1 MQRLFLLFVKLEYCK
16 ESLGRYLNGS
26 ELAHFLFAF
35 LLLFKQLFLSRDI
48 ATVAL
53 CKNVLAHGLDGL
65 ASDDFAADG
74 GLNGYLEKL
83 AGDIVL
89 ELFTQLPRSGI
100 GLVLVRNEAERIDLI
115 AV

>member
-1 MQRLFLLFVKLEYCK
+1 MLFIKLEDCK

-48 ATVAL
+48 AAVAL
-53 CKNVLAHGLDGL
+53 CKNILAHGLDGL
-65 ASDDFAADG
+65 ASDDLAADG

-83 AGDIVL
+83 TGDIIL
-89 ELFTQLPRSGI
+89 ELFAQLPRSGI
-100 GLVLVRNEAERIDLI
+100 GLVLVRNEAESIDLI

>member
-1 MQRLFLLFVKLEYCK
+1 MNICGASNRQLPYRKNSLGILPRLLLLFVKLEDCK
-16 ESLGRYLNGS
+16 EGLGRYLNGS

-48 ATVAL
+48 AAVAL

-65 ASDDFAADG
+65 ASDDLAADG

-83 AGDIVL
+83 TGDIVL
-89 ELFTQLPRSGI
+89 E
-100 GLVLVRNEAERIDLI
+100 
-115 AV
+115 